1 MGSDKFLLFLSSKLF
16 NIVHHPFFIRV
27 LFSATHIICNI
38 WLSMCSL
45 LKIWLDSVRMGII
58 IVTVPLVC
66 KKRTL
71 GSYFLFYHY
80 GTTYRVCNM
89 AVNIHILSYYMLN
102 MSWQQNM
109 TEMVV
114 IKNISERWQ
123 QEMATEDPILQ
134 NTYIHTYIYTYIL
147 TYFRVRHTHT
157 ILACTVETQNIYH
170 FCIEL
175 KSSYSAITHNF
186 FNNTSHYAFMH
197 HYYYASFS
205 PFTSRIMHCVIV
217 TSYLKFFFPLYQ
229 HCILLHLFFLNFWVC
244 ILDSRS
250 LHSIF

>member
-157 ILACTVETQNIYH
+157 WYWHVQLKLKIFIIFALNLRVVILPLHTIFLTTLLIMLLCTTITT
-170 FCIEL
+170 L
-175 KSSYSAITHNF
+175 LSA
-186 FNNTSHYAFMH
+186 
-197 HYYYASFS
+197 
-205 PFTSRIMHCVIV
+205 
-217 TSYLKFFFPLYQ
+217 
-229 HCILLHLFFLNFWVC
+229 LLLPE
-244 ILDSRS
+244 
-250 LHSIF
+250 